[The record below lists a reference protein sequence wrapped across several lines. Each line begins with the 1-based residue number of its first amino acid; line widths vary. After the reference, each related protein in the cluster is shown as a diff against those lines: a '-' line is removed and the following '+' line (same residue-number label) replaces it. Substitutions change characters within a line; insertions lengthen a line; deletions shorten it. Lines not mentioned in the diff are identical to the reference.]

1 MDTISTIDTMNV
13 TMDVHCAHWTQ
24 FTPKTQYTFIGHN
37 GTYIFI
43 GLNDLFAWLM
53 SIVYNGC

>member
-1 MDTISTIDTMNV
+1 MNV
-13 TMDVHCAHWTQ
+13 TMDVHYAHWTQ